1 MFLICVSFT
10 IAIAGTTKLPTE
22 TTLVHSILVALLHS
36 LYYPP
41 VHVYRVIK
49 FLKMF
54 DCYLHFS
61 VVRCKYVIHDYLFIN
76 LNYNLLRDFSPL
88 SFGFALIFLTCEQH
102 QIVISFPFIYYSSIV
117 CVCSSRLLVF
127 IFKKY

>member
-76 LNYNLLRDFSPL
+76 LNYNLLRDS
-88 SFGFALIFLTCEQH
+88 GKQCEHIFVYFRICTRAILKKH
-102 QIVISFPFIYYSSIV
+102 W
-117 CVCSSRLLVF
+117 CVSLRLESGM
-127 IFKKY
+127 